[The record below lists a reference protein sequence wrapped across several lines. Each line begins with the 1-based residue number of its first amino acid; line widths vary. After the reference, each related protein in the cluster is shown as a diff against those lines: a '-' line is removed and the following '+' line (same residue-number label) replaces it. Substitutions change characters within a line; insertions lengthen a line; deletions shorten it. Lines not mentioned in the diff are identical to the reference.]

1 MADAAVG
8 YLVSF
13 WAESQSGSTRVCIAV
28 GSTGPEVLG
37 VTRSDEVN
45 WRDSN
50 NRDRCLVQQDGL
62 PHRCWVTVKTALP
75 RGIAEHRYRFCATVL
90 LFCEHSPAIA
100 LTPRTEK

>member
-1 MADAAVG
+1 MPLSG
-8 YLVSF
+8 ISF
-13 WAESQSGSTRVCIAV
+13 RSGPSHSLARLASASQV